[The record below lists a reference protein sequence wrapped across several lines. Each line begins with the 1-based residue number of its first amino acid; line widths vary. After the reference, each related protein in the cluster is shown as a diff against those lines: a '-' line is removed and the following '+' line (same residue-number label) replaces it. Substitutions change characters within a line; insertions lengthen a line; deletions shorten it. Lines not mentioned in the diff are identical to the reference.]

1 MSANK
6 KLTWRHLIA
15 LNQIY
20 LEGFTK
26 LRIREHVYIEHLI
39 RTKRLLKPKTGN
51 SKLLE
56 AQAGFKNFYE
66 AEFKESF
73 ILYKDFFQR
82 NQLEHDARREYDED
96 DIRTLMFIADQKEN
110 LISNLTTVRTFSSA
124 VFKGKGSK
132 YLENHESLKTAV
144 CKILGIIDFPDKD
157 PKNLQWR
164 LVVDCLNPD
173 IIVLCENLAHLK
185 SSSKARS
192 CNVELWYVG
201 GNNIGIID
209 HIGPQK
215 LIKPFFYS
223 CDWDY
228 HGLKIFSA
236 VKRKMALKNIKVSIL
251 APYNIE
257 DALPVD
263 SPYHESEWNHEVMF
277 SGLDLNDFD
286 LKEIELINRLIE
298 SDKWIEEESYDLVEL
313 LQQREIIH
321 RTSHIGTE

>member
-15 LNQIY
+15 LNQLY

-39 RTKRLLKPKTGN
+39 RTKRLVKPKPGN
-51 SKLLE
+51 SKFLE
-56 AQAGFKNFYE
+56 AQAGFKRFYE

-82 NQLEHDARREYDED
+82 NQLDHDARREYNED
-96 DIRTLMFIADQKEN
+96 DIRTLMFVADQKQN
-110 LISNLTTVRTFSSA
+110 LIINLTTLRTFSAA

-144 CKILGIIDFPDKD
+144 CKILGVNDFPDKD

-164 LVVDCLNPD
+164 LVIDCINPSV
-173 IIVLCENLAHLK
+173 IVLCENLAHLK
-185 SSSKARS
+185 YASKARS
-192 CNVELWYVG
+192 WNVELWYVG

-209 HIGPQK
+209 YIDPEK
-215 LIKPFFYS
+215 LTKPFFYS

-236 VKRKMALKNIKVSIL
+236 VKRKMVLKNVQVSL
-251 APYNIE
+251 LTPCNIE
-257 DALPVD
+257 DALPVN
-263 SPYHESEWNHEVMF
+263 SPFHESAWNHDLEF
-277 SGLDLNDFD
+277 SGLEITDFTQS
-286 LKEIELINRLIE
+286 EIGLIKTLIKG
-298 SDKWIEEESYDLVEL
+298 DKWIEEESYDLIEL
-313 LQQREIIH
+313 LQ
-321 RTSHIGTE
+321 RTHQIRDRDH